1 MKVAIIT
8 DQHFGARKSS
18 RIFHDFFLKFYNNV
32 FFPTLEERDIKVVID
47 LGDTFDNRRN
57 IDLWSIHWA
66 RKNYYDRLDK
76 MGVNVYSVVGNH
88 TAYFKDTN
96 NINTLD
102 NVLGQY
108 DNIKIYSKATEVNI
122 GGLGILFIP
131 WINQENAEETFKL
144 IEKSNCDCA
153 MGHLELNGFEV
164 RRGLI
169 MDHGDECGRYNKFKQ
184 VFSGHYHHKSSRA
197 NVKYLGNPYQIYW
210 NDYKDPRGFHIFDT
224 DTLELEYIQNPYE
237 IYEKIYYDETKVN
250 SSKFKYKDYSEKFV
264 KVVVEKKNDSHKFD
278 FFVAQLF
285 AAGVH
290 EVKIIEDPSFESDLQ
305 EEIDI
310 ETEDTLTILERYV
323 DDLEHQD
330 KSGLKNLL
338 KSLYVE
344 ALELV

>member
-8 DQHFGARKSS
+8 DQHFGARKSN
-18 RIFHDFFLKFYNNV
+18 RIFHDFFLKFYNNI

-66 RKNYYDRLDK
+66 RKNYYNRLDK

-108 DNIKIYSKATEVNI
+108 DNIKIYSKPTEVNI

-131 WINQENAEETFKL
+131 WINQENAEETFQL
-144 IEKSNCDCA
+144 IEKTTCECA

-169 MDHGDECGRYNKFKQ
+169 MDHGDESGRYKKFKQ

-210 NDYKDPRGFHIFDT
+210 NDYKDQRGFHIFDT

-237 IYEKIYYDETKVN
+237 IYEKIYYDESKVN

-278 FFVAQLF
+278 FFVTQLF

-323 DDLEHQD
+323 DDLEYQD

>member
-18 RIFHDFFLKFYNNV
+18 RIFHDFFLKFYNEV
-32 FFPTLEERDIKVVID
+32 FFPTLEERGIKVVID

-57 IDLWSIHWA
+57 VDLWSIQWA
-66 RKNYYDRLDK
+66 RENYYDRLNA

-96 NINTLD
+96 KINTLD

-108 DNIKIYSKATEVNI
+108 DNIKIYSRPTEVNI
-122 GGLGILFIP
+122 GGLGILFVP
-131 WINQENAEETFKL
+131 WINQENAEETFEL
-144 IEKSNCDCA
+144 IEKTNCECA
-153 MGHLELNGFEV
+153 MGHLELNGFEAH
-164 RRGLI
+164 RGHVMENGMGSELFQ
-169 MDHGDECGRYNKFKQ
+169 KFKS
-184 VFSGHYHHKSSRA
+184 VMSGHYHHRSSRG
-197 NVKYLGNPYQIYW
+197 NVHYLGNPYQIYW

-224 DTLELEYIQNPYE
+224 DTLEREHILNPFE
-237 IYEKIYYDETKVN
+237 IYDKIYYNETKVN
-250 SSKFKYKDYSEKFV
+250 SSKFAYADYAKKFI
-264 KVVVEKKNDSHKFD
+264 KIVVEKKTDSHKFD
-278 FFVAQLF
+278 FFIAQLY

-290 EVKIIEDPSFESDLQ
+290 EVKVIEDPSFEADLQ

-323 DDLEHQD
+323 DDLGHHD
-330 KSGLKNLL
+330 KNGVKDIL

>member
-8 DQHFGARKSS
+8 DQHFGARKSN
-18 RIFHDFFLKFYNNV
+18 RIFHDFFLKFYENV
-32 FFPTLEERDIKVVID
+32 FFPTLEKEGITTVID

-57 IDLWSIHWA
+57 VDLWSIHWA
-66 RKNYYDRLDK
+66 RKNYYDRLEE
-76 MGVNVYSVVGNH
+76 MGITVHSVVGNH

-96 NINTLD
+96 RINTLD
-102 NVLGQY
+102 NVLREYG
-108 DNIKIYSKATEVNI
+108 NVRIYAKPTEVNI
-122 GGLGILFIP
+122 GGLDVLFIP
-131 WINQENAEETFKL
+131 WINQENAEETYKC
-144 IEKSNCDCA
+144 IQETTCTHA

-164 RRGLI
+164 RRGLV
-169 MDHGDECGRYNKFKQ
+169 MDHGDESGRYQKFKQ

-197 NVKYLGNPYQIYW
+197 NVNYLGNPYQIYW
-210 NDYKDPRGFHIFDT
+210 NDYKDPRGFHIFDIE
-224 DTLELEYIQNPYE
+224 TLKLQHVINPYE

-250 SSKFKYKDYSEKFV
+250 SSKFKYKDYSDKFV

-285 AAGVH
+285 AAGAH
-290 EVKIIEDPSFESDLQ
+290 EVKIIEDPSFEADLQ

-323 DDLEHQD
+323 DELEYQD
-330 KSGLKNLL
+330 KSGIKNIL